1 VDGRVVRHLPH
12 PHAGARVGEGT
23 GFGGQC
29 GHELTRNRFS
39 SPPPRSAS
47 TRTGRKH
54 AETGLEQRSHGGKAW
69 QKPAGTSIPP
79 PNSAAI
85 LIMAHLYSRNRNRY
99 RGRHPCFLVDFGPD
113 PDLDPDSGCH
123 NLNCCAQPAI
133 LNMRGLGHRGRGR
146 GRYRNRG
153 RISVGFIDTDTDP
166 DADGLISKIRMAAMQ
181 PRKGRA

>member
-1 VDGRVVRHLPH
+1 VDGRVVRHLTH
-12 PHAGARVGEGT
+12 PRAGARVGEGT

-39 SPPPRSAS
+39 SPPP
-47 TRTGRKH
+47 GRPRPAR
-54 AETGLEQRSHGGKAW
+54 AENMPKPVWSSDLMGGEAW

-99 RGRHPCFLVDFGPD
+99 RYRRRHPCFLVDFGPD
-113 PDLDPDSGCH
+113 PDLDPDSGWH
-123 NLNCCAQPAI
+123 HLNCCAQPAI
-133 LNMRGLGHRGRGR
+133 LNMRGLGHRGR

-166 DADGLISKIRMAAMQ
+166 DADGPISKIRMAAMQ